1 MKILVA
7 PNALKGSVSAVEAA
21 ERISRGLKK
30 SGLDAILDL
39 MPIADGGD
47 DTMDVL
53 VASGGEVHEVEVLDP
68 LRRPNPLAIRAARGW
83 PYSCCGNGAGIRAK
97 ALEIF

>member
-7 PNALKGSVSAVEAA
+7 PNALKGSVSAMDAA
-21 ERISRGLKK
+21 ERMTLGLKI
-30 SGLDAILDL
+30 SGLKAVVDF

-53 VASGGEVHEVEVLDP
+53 VAAGGEVREVEVLDP
-68 LRRPNPLAIRAARGW
+68 LGSRSFRNSVYSETAAQLLSRW
-83 PYSCCGNGAGIRAK
+83 PGPPD
-97 ALEIF
+97 